1 MPTSRSPSLWLQ
13 FSKKTGQSKERA
25 IVQQRVQST
34 EINGTRQLR
43 RNPQHAITPTYPSM
57 ASSSHGGRRPRGE
70 SPFVLR
76 SQCKGQLC
84 DRATPTH
91 THRHSRRS
99 SRLAS
104 TAVVEPSLSKD
115 NGFMPNGGLNETVN
129 GHQPP
134 GSPRLDAFDGE
145 GWVRTPRTGY
155 TYAESQTYLDHCSK
169 EVPMPHMARLPL
181 WGSGERAARPD
192 VHLELVETYDSVLA
206 KGLRTVV
213 YAIPAWC
220 SLLDTYLLKRNPAN
234 LAKRPY
240 LDGNEDE
247 DELLSRSAWIQICDL
262 SGSLL
267 NLTTSAIVSVP
278 SLMLPWAS
286 LIIEAPVIAIRLI
299 LMSLT
304 DNFILDGVQSAM
316 EWSWNT
322 LKSWGSMPLTLGQG
336 LVHLIPSVG
345 YRAYEGFTNIPMLP
359 SLVLPWASFIIEA
372 PVLVIRRMLLYLAD
386 NAFDAFSTLFE
397 RSHLAT
403 TTFAEYPVNFALWT
417 MNSLTTTGAFLWN
430 GIVSIGSITA
440 ALPQLT
446 LTWASLIVETPV
458 ALMWSLLDV
467 SINIVESITSVPIG
481 VTDLAFQGISWI
493 GSASEN
499 GMASFSSGF
508 EKIFHYLSIPL
519 GYVGATLWNLPI
531 STCQLIWSVTGFVW
545 NWFWYQG
552 QTISEAVLS
561 GSDYW
566 VTSSESM
573 GQTGLSL
580 ISRIPEWI
588 SWPFSKSFEQV
599 GNFGTLV
606 AETTS
611 FLSAM
616 SSEVT
621 ETGGMALSFLFAPLL
636 GTWNWLTHMDIVPI
650 EDSSETKKIDVIDVK
665 IQRLINLNMLETKV
679 NDYLQKGISDWE
691 TKFQSD
697 LEQTQSF
704 LGIKSLDE
712 TSFDGKY
719 PQFEIETPD
728 FSLKIRDLNLDHTM
742 EDENLTKDVYLHK
755 DKLLTKLAALK
766 ELFIMSNDR
775 IRDCCN
781 KADFPMWISH
791 AGKKNLES
799 YQEALGLLNQ
809 NLATTQDLIPAIKDL
824 KAKVLNDFNILL
836 GDELKKQAKAQVL
849 EEIQTL
855 INLNV
860 GQLNKINEKEVAK
873 VVAAAIAKYD
883 ADKTGLFDYAAES
896 AGASVVSIR
905 CSETY
910 TSRARRLSLFGIP
923 FWTFSW
929 GPRVAIQNGL
939 IPGQCWAFK
948 GSQGYLVIQL
958 SRPLKP
964 QKFSMEHIPR
974 NLTPNGRLDSAP
986 KDFQVLGL
994 RELHDQDPIQ
1004 LGNFTYVLEGE
1015 SNQFFDSS
1023 LNLEEEMR
1031 LRFVELRILS
1041 NHGNMNYTCLYRFRV
1056 HGQN

>member
-1 MPTSRSPSLWLQ
+1 
-13 FSKKTGQSKERA
+13 
-25 IVQQRVQST
+25 
-34 EINGTRQLR
+34 
-43 RNPQHAITPTYPSM
+43 
-57 ASSSHGGRRPRGE
+57 
-70 SPFVLR
+70 
-76 SQCKGQLC
+76 
-84 DRATPTH
+84 
-91 THRHSRRS
+91 
-99 SRLAS
+99 
-104 TAVVEPSLSKD
+104 
-115 NGFMPNGGLNETVN
+115 
-129 GHQPP
+129 
-134 GSPRLDAFDGE
+134 
-145 GWVRTPRTGY
+145 
-155 TYAESQTYLDHCSK
+155 
-169 EVPMPHMARLPL
+169 
-181 WGSGERAARPD
+181 
-192 VHLELVETYDSVLA
+192 
-206 KGLRTVV
+206 
-213 YAIPAWC
+213 
-220 SLLDTYLLKRNPAN
+220 
-234 LAKRPY
+234 
-240 LDGNEDE
+240 
-247 DELLSRSAWIQICDL
+247 
-262 SGSLL
+262 
-267 NLTTSAIVSVP
+267 
-278 SLMLPWAS
+278 
-286 LIIEAPVIAIRLI
+286 
-299 LMSLT
+299 
-304 DNFILDGVQSAM
+304 
-316 EWSWNT
+316 
-322 LKSWGSMPLTLGQG
+322 
-336 LVHLIPSVG
+336 
-345 YRAYEGFTNIPMLP
+345 
-359 SLVLPWASFIIEA
+359 
-372 PVLVIRRMLLYLAD
+372 
-386 NAFDAFSTLFE
+386 
-397 RSHLAT
+397 
-403 TTFAEYPVNFALWT
+403 
-417 MNSLTTTGAFLWN
+417 
-430 GIVSIGSITA
+430 
-440 ALPQLT
+440 
-446 LTWASLIVETPV
+446 
-458 ALMWSLLDV
+458 
-467 SINIVESITSVPIG
+467 
-481 VTDLAFQGISWI
+481 
-493 GSASEN
+493 
-499 GMASFSSGF
+499 
-508 EKIFHYLSIPL
+508 
-519 GYVGATLWNLPI
+519 
-531 STCQLIWSVTGFVW
+531 
-545 NWFWYQG
+545 
-552 QTISEAVLS
+552 
-561 GSDYW
+561 
-566 VTSSESM
+566 M